1 MQTII
6 VNSRGQVRPTR
17 ATKEQGDVLPLV
29 FDFSLLLPVVDS
41 YTVQGDMPVT
51 GHTRDGSRI
60 TVTLNT
66 GQACRIYD
74 LVVRATGNGETR
86 AATVQVKVE
95 DRERGWN
102 SMDCGCGGYW

>member
-1 MQTII
+1 MRTII

-17 ATKEQGDVLPLV
+17 VTKEQGDVLPLV
-29 FDFSLLLPVVDS
+29 FDFSLLLPTVDS

-51 GHTRDGSRI
+51 GHSQDGSRI

-95 DRERGWN
+95 DR
-102 SMDCGCGGYW
+102 

>member
-1 MQTII
+1 MRTII

-17 ATKEQGDVLPLV
+17 VTKEQGDVLPLV
-29 FDFSLLLPVVDS
+29 FDFSLLLPTVDS

-51 GHTRDGSRI
+51 G
-60 TVTLNT
+60 
-66 GQACRIYD
+66 QACRTYD